1 MKHEY
6 IEFAFD
12 EKLGYARCLMIYNGQ
27 AFEGGAKCHPDDMDM
42 VSERTG
48 CCIAEARAMI
58 KAMRFKRDYEIA
70 PQLKILN
77 HLYSNMST
85 SKYFNPKSY
94 EATMLRSQIENIK
107 NQLDTINKDIADEKK
122 YLKEYIQKKD
132 TLYKRLRARNQ
143 QS

>member
-12 EKLGYARCLMIYNGQ
+12 EELGYARCLMICNGQ

-48 CCIAEARAMI
+48 CCIAEARAYI
-58 KAMRFKRDYEIA
+58 KALRFKRDHEIQ
-70 PQLKILN
+70 PKLDILR
-77 HLYSNMST
+77 HLYSNMRS
-85 SKYFNPKSY
+85 SKKYNPKSY
-94 EATMLRSQIENIK
+94 EAQMIRSQLRALEK
-107 NQLDTINKDIADEKK
+107 ELDTVNNDIVEEKK

-132 TLYKRLRARNQ
+132 AFYQRLRAKNQ
-143 QS
+143 